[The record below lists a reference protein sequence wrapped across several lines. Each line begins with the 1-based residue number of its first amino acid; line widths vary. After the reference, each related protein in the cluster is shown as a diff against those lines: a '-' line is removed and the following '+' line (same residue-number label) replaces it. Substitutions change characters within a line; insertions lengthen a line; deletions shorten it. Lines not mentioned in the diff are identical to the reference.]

1 MHEMAL
7 SESIIQSIEAGA
19 SQHGYVK
26 VSLVRIEV
34 GPLAGVECEAL
45 RFCFDAA
52 ARGTI
57 AEGAIFDILETGA
70 TAWCLLCGKSVTI
83 KQRFDPCPDC
93 GSHQLQLQSGEE
105 LRIKEL
111 EVN

>member
-7 SESIIQSIEAGA
+7 TESIVQAIEESAGR
-19 SQHGYVK
+19 HGYSAVTG
-26 VSLVRIEV
+26 VWVEV
-34 GPLAGVECEAL
+34 GALSGVEAEAL
-45 RFCFDAA
+45 RFCFDAV

-57 AEGAIFDILETGA
+57 AEGARFEIVATEGA
-70 TAWCLLCGKSVTI
+70 AWCLRCSKTVTI
-83 KQRFDPCPDC
+83 AQRFDACPDC
-93 GSHQLQLQSGEE
+93 GSHQLQITGGEE

>member
-7 SESIIQSIEAGA
+7 SESIIQAIEAGA
-19 SQHGYVK
+19 GQHGYGK

-45 RFCFDAA
+45 RFCFDAVS
-52 ARGTI
+52 RGTI
-57 AEGAIFDILETGA
+57 AEGATFDILETEA
-70 TAWCLLCGKSVTI
+70 TAWCLPCGKSVPV

-93 GSHQLQLQSGEE
+93 GSHQLQLQTGEE